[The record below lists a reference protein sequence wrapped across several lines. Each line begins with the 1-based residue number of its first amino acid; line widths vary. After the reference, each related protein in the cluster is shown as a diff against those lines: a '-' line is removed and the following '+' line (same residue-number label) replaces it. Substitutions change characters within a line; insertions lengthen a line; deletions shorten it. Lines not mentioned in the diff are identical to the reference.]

1 MLSTLLTLVMLASGP
16 SGSAN
21 QVPANSGLYDLQLAF
36 QRAQVE
42 SVDEASALPLEM
54 AQADQ
59 RVAEA
64 LAAAQQGDQAAA
76 DKALGHYD
84 HALTMLTE
92 DAMSADGI
100 DTDALMD
107 EIDAKLTEHNK
118 KIKGIKGDQGED
130 EGEDQG
136 EEGGG
141 NKSVCTRTDHPVA
154 EKIAAQYG
162 VTTDQVMGWF
172 CGDDKMGFGKIM
184 LVLRM
189 SQESGKSVDEILA
202 LHASGESWGQIK
214 HELGVIGKGHVKHNK
229 GKGHGAA
236 NGQGNGGKNG
246 NGHGNGGAN
255 GNGNKNGGGNGHA
268 NGGKN
273 GGDDDGGD
281 TTGVTDGG
289 TDSGGGTGGD
299 DNQNVNEN
307 ANDNA
312 ITNDNTD
319 TNTNSNENLNVN
331 ENSNTN
337 TNSNDNTS
345 TNDNTTPN

>member
-1 MLSTLLTLVMLASGP
+1 MLQTLLTLVMLASGP
-16 SGSAN
+16 SGNAN
-21 QVPANSGLYDLQLAF
+21 QLPANHGLYELELAF
-36 QRAQVE
+36 QQAQVE
-42 SVDEASALPLEM
+42 AVDEASALPLEM

-64 LAAAQQGDQAAA
+64 EAAAQQGDQAAA

-84 HALTMLTE
+84 HTLTMLTE

-107 EIDAKLTEHNK
+107 EIDAKLADHSK
-118 KIKGIKGDQGED
+118 KIKGIKGQDKGD
-130 EGEDQG
+130 DQG

-141 NKSVCTRTDHPVA
+141 DKSVCTRTDHPVA

-162 VTTDQVMGWF
+162 VTTEQVMGWF

-202 LHASGESWGQIK
+202 MHASGASWGQIK
-214 HELGVIGKGHVKHNK
+214 HELGVVGKGHVKHNN
-229 GKGHGAA
+229 GKGHG
-236 NGQGNGGKNG
+236 NGNGNGGKNG
-246 NGHGNGGAN
+246 NGHANGG
-255 GNGNKNGGGNGHA
+255 GNGNKNGNGHA

-273 GGDDDGGD
+273 GGGDDDGDDTGGD
-281 TTGVTDGG
+281 TGGDDGNTGISTDGG
-289 TDSGGGTGGD
+289 DTGGD

-307 ANDNA
+307 ENANSNDNG
-312 ITNDNTD
+312 
-319 TNTNSNENLNVN
+319 TNTNENL
-331 ENSNTN
+331 N
-337 TNSNDNTS
+337 TNSNDNSTS
-345 TNDNTTPN
+345 TNTNGNLNDNTTTP